1 MRSSG
6 WPIEQMRW
14 LPLGGEPGQ
23 LLSLRLFP
31 PRVRADQLS
40 LFGILSVAPYYKIAE
55 VTSIGV

>member
-23 LLSLRLFP
+23 LLSLRPFP

-40 LFGILSVAPYYKIAE
+40 LFGILSVAPYYRIAA
-55 VTSIGV
+55 SFN